1 MLKKILI
8 GVIVLIGGF
17 IVFVTTRPDTFKV
30 ERSAI
35 IKAKPEKIFNQI
47 NDFRNWVSWSP
58 WEKIDPEMKRTYS
71 GEKKGKG
78 AEYKWEGKK
87 DVGSGGMII
96 TESTS
101 PSRIVLNLDFIKPFE
116 AHNIIEFAIED
127 NKNSSRVIWTM
138 SGKNNFFAKLMSI
151 FFSMDKMVGKD
162 FEAGL
167 ANLKTAAEK

>member
-1 MLKKILI
+1 MFKKILI
-8 GVIVLIGGF
+8 GVVVLIGGF
-17 IVFVTTRPDTFKV
+17 IAFAATRPDTFKV

-47 NDFRNWVSWSP
+47 NDFHNWVSWSP
-58 WEKIDPEMKRTYS
+58 WEKMDPEMKRTYS

-87 DVGSGGMII
+87 DVGSGGMMI
-96 TESTS
+96 TESAS

-116 AHNIIEFAIED
+116 AHNIIEFTIEA
-127 NKNSSRVIWTM
+127 NKDSSRVIWTM
-138 SGKNNFFAKLMSI
+138 SGKNNFISKLISI
-151 FFSMDKMVGKD
+151 FISMDKMVGKD

-167 ANLKTAAEK
+167 ENLKTVAEK